1 MIILRKDKLNLVE
14 PDNEVMRAP
23 PALYDF
29 TNEGESAPGISTV
42 LFERM
47 KQLGGVGLSANQ
59 VGLDLR
65 VFVMGLGETKI
76 AVFNPEIIEYS
87 DIEELFN
94 EGCLSYPGIVL
105 GIKRPIKIKATY
117 QNETG
122 QIIEQEFNGLTAR
135 IFQHEYDH
143 MNGTDYTDRVS
154 KFKLDYAKKKV
165 EKCVIEGKVVDTDWD
180 RMHTYYSKIYPNI
193 IAQLEKEA
201 GITAK
206 T

>member
-154 KFKLDYAKKKV
+154 KFKLDYAKKKFENKRKKIIKKYAV
-165 EKCVIEGKVVDTDWD
+165 KTMIEALNVNKDSD
-180 RMHTYYSKIYPNI
+180 
-193 IAQLEKEA
+193 
-201 GITAK
+201 
-206 T
+206 

>member
-47 KQLGGVGLSANQ
+47 KLLGGVGLSANQ

-94 EGCLSYPGIVL
+94 EGCLSYPGIML
-105 GIKRPIKIKATY
+105 GIKRPTKIKAKY
-117 QNETG
+117 QDETG

-154 KFKLDYAKKKV
+154 KFKLDYAKKKFENKRKKIIKKYAV
-165 EKCVIEGKVVDTDWD
+165 KTMIEALNVNKDSD
-180 RMHTYYSKIYPNI
+180 
-193 IAQLEKEA
+193 
-201 GITAK
+201 
-206 T
+206 

>member
-14 PDNEVMRAP
+14 PTVEVMNKP

-29 TNEGESAPGISTV
+29 EVEGESASGVSSV

-76 AVFNPEIIEYS
+76 AVFNPEILEYS
-87 DIEELFN
+87 KTEELFN
-94 EGCLSYPGIVL
+94 EGCLSYPGIML
-105 GIKRPIKIKATY
+105 SIKRPTKIKAKY
-117 QNETG
+117 QDETG

-143 MNGTDYTDRVS
+143 MNGTDYTHRVS
-154 KFKLDYAKKKV
+154 KFKLDYAKKKFENKRKKIIKKYAV
-165 EKCVIEGKVVDTDWD
+165 KTMIEALNVSSD
-180 RMHTYYSKIYPNI
+180 SN
-193 IAQLEKEA
+193 
-201 GITAK
+201 
-206 T
+206 

>member
-14 PDNEVMRAP
+14 PEVEVMNKP

-29 TNEGESAPGISTV
+29 ENEKDSAPGVSSV

-59 VGLDLR
+59 VGLDMR
-65 VFVMGLGETKI
+65 VFVMGVGETKI

-87 DIEELFN
+87 KTEELFN
-94 EGCLSYPGIVL
+94 EGCLSYPGIML
-105 GIKRPIKIKATY
+105 AIKRPTKIKAKY

-122 QIIEQEFNGLTAR
+122 QVIEQEFNGLTAR

-143 MNGTDYTDRVS
+143 MNGTDYTHRVS
-154 KFKLDYAKKKV
+154 KFKLDYAKKKFENKRKKIIKKYAV
-165 EKCVIEGKVVDTDWD
+165 KTMIEALNV
-180 RMHTYYSKIYPNI
+180 SKDSN
-193 IAQLEKEA
+193 
-201 GITAK
+201 
-206 T
+206 

>member
-14 PDNEVMRAP
+14 PDNAVMQVP

-29 TNEGESAPGISTV
+29 TNEGKSAPAISTV

-59 VGLDLR
+59 VGLDMR

-76 AVFNPEIIEYS
+76 AVFNPEITEYNN
-87 DIEELFN
+87 IEELFN

-105 GIKRPIKIKATY
+105 GIKRPTIIKAKY
-117 QNETG
+117 QDETG
-122 QIIEQEFNGLTAR
+122 QVIHQEFNGLTAR

-143 MNGTDYTDRVS
+143 MNGTDYTHRVS
-154 KFKLDYAKKKV
+154 KFKLDYAKKKFENKRKKIIKKYAV
-165 EKCVIEGKVVDTDWD
+165 KTMIEALNGNKD
-180 RMHTYYSKIYPNI
+180 SN
-193 IAQLEKEA
+193 
-201 GITAK
+201 
-206 T
+206 